1 MQKHTQGL
9 SSFQVT
15 VLVSL
20 GAIGVAVLYVPQTAA
35 KNAGIDSPFIM
46 LAAGIIA
53 MFFTGIIIILGNR
66 FPNMTMIEYSRVIL
80 GKYLGWLFGA
90 VFVLYTLITTAYI
103 TRVFGDAMK
112 VLLLPRTPLEIVM
125 ISMLLLCAYC
135 IHGGI
140 STIAKVCE
148 IFLLP
153 VIAVIGTTIVFNLQ
167 DVQMFRFRE
176 MFSNGIKPLITS
188 LPVIFVAYLGFEIL
202 YFILPFLKTRE
213 KSLLYGMA
221 GLILPI
227 FVYTGLV
234 FIAVGTSGDTIALLV
249 YPTIHLARRIGSA
262 ISFIERFD
270 IFFITFWIL
279 AVFTTLVIFI
289 YMSVL
294 SATRLLNLRNY
305 KPFLFILLPVYYI
318 IAIIPQNIAQ
328 IEFLGQ
334 FATYGGIFVVS
345 SSIPL
350 LVISIIRK
358 KGGRNNVQKN

>member
-1 MQKHTQGL
+1 
-9 SSFQVT
+9 
-15 VLVSL
+15 
-20 GAIGVAVLYVPQTAA
+20 
-35 KNAGIDSPFIM
+35 
-46 LAAGIIA
+46 
-53 MFFTGIIIILGNR
+53 
-66 FPNMTMIEYSRVIL
+66 
-80 GKYLGWLFGA
+80 
-90 VFVLYTLITTAYI
+90 
-103 TRVFGDAMK
+103 
-112 VLLLPRTPLEIVM
+112 
-125 ISMLLLCAYC
+125 
-135 IHGGI
+135 
-140 STIAKVCE
+140 
-148 IFLLP
+148 
-153 VIAVIGTTIVFNLQ
+153 
-167 DVQMFRFRE
+167 MFRFRE
-176 MFSNGIKPLITS
+176 MLSNGIKPLITS